1 MTDLCCCTA
10 ETITTMQSNFPP
22 VKTKSKTRVEAKQI
36 ILSISFH
43 LHQQRAATAKECCC
57 CCGCSVASLVSD
69 SVRPHRRQTTRL
81 PRPWDSPGK
90 NTGVGCHCL
99 LQCIKVKSESEAA
112 QWHSDPQRPQGPQP
126 ARLLHPQCCLFSR
139 ASACLYMHLIPPWC
153 LGGKRL
159 QNSASLLP
167 YHLGILVQDGWI
179 TCEGDVM
186 QKGRHHSPF

>member
-10 ETITTMQSNFPP
+10 ETITMQSNFPP

-69 SVRPHRRQTTRL
+69 SVRPHRRQPTRL

-126 ARLLHPQCCLFSR
+126 ARLLHPLLPFFQGFCLPVHALDSSMVF
-139 ASACLYMHLIPPWC
+139 
-153 LGGKRL
+153 GGKKTTKL
-159 QNSASLLP
+159 SLLAP
-167 YHLGILVQDGWI
+167 ISLGYFSS
-179 TCEGDVM
+179 
-186 QKGRHHSPF
+186 GRLDYL